1 MSSIVNGSK
10 ARPVTPL
17 GILVEHLRAA
27 VQMVEEEPSVPS
39 SVAAHLL
46 HALRLAA
53 GLDPY
58 LEECT
63 SEESPAL
70 AALAKKTQEEPW
82 DRRSEEGST
91 ALPLEQE
98 MLSGH
103 LEGQALKMFV
113 HMTRSRSVL
122 DIGMFTGYSALAMA
136 EALPPDGRLVACEVD
151 QYVADFA
158 QALFEKSPQ
167 GKKICV
173 EVAPAM
179 ETLGKLAA
187 ARESFD
193 FVFIDADKKGYV
205 QYFQMLL
212 DEGLLAPHGFIC
224 VDNTLLQGQ
233 VYLPENERSAN
244 GEAIAQFNRA
254 VKNDPRV
261 EQVMLPVRDGLTIIR
276 RLA

>member
-27 VQMVEEEPSVPS
+27 VQMVQEEPSVPK
-39 SVAAHLL
+39 SVTAHLL
-46 HALRLAA
+46 HALHLAA

-58 LEECT
+58 LEEYT

-70 AALAKKTQEEPW
+70 TALANKTQEEPW
-82 DRRSEEGST
+82 DMRSEEGST

-103 LEGQALKMFV
+103 VEGQVLKMFV

-151 QYVADFA
+151 RYVADFA
-158 QALFEKSPQ
+158 QALFQNSPH

-187 ARESFD
+187 GQESFE

-205 QYFQMLL
+205 QYFQTLL
-212 DEGLLAPHGFIC
+212 DSGLLAPHGFIC

-244 GEAIAQFNRA
+244 GEAIVEFNRV

-261 EQVMLPVRDGLTIIR
+261 EQVMLPLRDGLTIIR